1 METEKRL
8 LLVLAFAILAVVLYQ
23 KFFAAPGT
31 MKEKVVKEQ
40 AAKVEKAPVNSARG
54 KAKAKVAQAKGEKPQ
69 IPGTAEASQGG
80 QEGSSAGIIILKP
93 LGGKVQEV
101 TFSFPLYKVTLSS
114 RGGVMKSYLLV
125 RYKDDDGY
133 PMELVGDTPY
143 FSYYIPGN
151 KGITEALDRSVYKV
165 KVEEGKDKKKVTF
178 LLEMPGKGVM
188 VEKVFTFY
196 PNYRFDVQVK
206 TSIPGISGE
215 GMLIGP
221 RIAPKDRE
229 SHYSFSGPLVYNG
242 KKAIEVKLKKK
253 RQATYTG
260 FVWTSLQSLYFTAS
274 LVPKGPAEVT
284 IWKGATKN
292 EYYLALIPKK
302 GELSF
307 WSFMGPKDYSLLKSY
322 GVGLEEN
329 IRFGMFKIL
338 AKPALE
344 ILKFIYKYV
353 HNYGWAII
361 ILTILIK
368 IVFHP
373 LTVKGYKSM
382 NKMQELQPYI
392 KQLKET
398 YKDDPQALNKEMMA
412 LYKKHKVNPMGGC
425 LPMLLQI
432 PVFFALYK
440 VLMVA
445 IELRHAPF
453 IFWITDLSAKDPYYI
468 TPILMGVTMLIQQKM
483 TPMGD
488 PTQAKMMMLMPIVFT
503 FIFINFPSG
512 LVIYWLVNNI
522 ITIFEQYLIK
532 KVYT

>member
-23 KFFAAPGT
+23 KFFAPPGT
-31 MKEKVVKEQ
+31 MKKGAVKGQ
-40 AAKVEKAPVNSARG
+40 AAKVEKAPVSSA
-54 KAKAKVAQAKGEKPQ
+54 KKAATEKVAPASAPVPAKASGEGDRG
-69 IPGTAEASQGG
+69 ISG
-80 QEGSSAGIIILKP
+80 GIIILKP
-93 LGGKVQEV
+93 VGGKPRSI

-114 RGGVMKSYLLV
+114 RGGVMKSYLLTT
-125 RYKDDDGY
+125 YKDDQGN
-133 PMELVGDTPY
+133 PMELVGDMPY

-206 TSIPGISGE
+206 TSVPGISGE
-215 GMLIGP
+215 GVLIGP
-221 RIAPKDRE
+221 RIAPKDRK

-284 IWKGATKN
+284 IWKGATKD
-292 EYYLALIPKK
+292 EYYLALIAKK

-329 IRFGMFKIL
+329 IRFGVFKIL

-344 ILKFIYKYV
+344 VLKFIYRYV

-368 IVFHP
+368 IIFHP

-398 YKDDPQALNKEMMA
+398 YKDDPQTLNKEMMA

-425 LPMLLQI
+425 LPMILQI

-453 IFWITDLSAKDPYYI
+453 ILWITDLSAKDPYYI

-532 KVYT
+532 TVYA

>member
-23 KFFAAPGT
+23 KFFAAPST
-31 MKEKVVKEQ
+31 LQKKEVKQ
-40 AAKVEKAPVNSARG
+40 AAKVEKAPV
-54 KAKAKVAQAKGEKPQ
+54 KPVQAKAGAVASPSTGKGEGNQKVAP
-69 IPGTAEASQGG
+69 AE
-80 QEGSSAGIIILKP
+80 GIIILKP
-93 LGGKVQEV
+93 VGGKAREV
-101 TFSFPLYKVTLSS
+101 TFTFPLYKVTLDS
-114 RGGVMKSYLLV
+114 RGGVMKSYVLTT
-125 RYKDDDGY
+125 YKDDQGN
-133 PMELVGDTPY
+133 PMELVGDNPY

-151 KGITEALDRSVYKV
+151 KGVTEALDRSVYKV
-165 KVEEGKDKKKVTF
+165 KVEDKGKEKRVTF
-178 LLEMPGKGVM
+178 LLDLPGKGVK

-196 PNYRFDVQVK
+196 PNYKFDVQVT

-215 GMLIGP
+215 GVLIGP
-221 RIAPKDRE
+221 RIAPKDRK
-229 SHYSFSGPLVYNG
+229 SHYSFSGPLVYTG
-242 KKAIEVKLKKK
+242 KKSIEVKLKKK

-284 IWKGATKN
+284 IWKGATKD
-292 EYYLALIPKK
+292 EYYLALIAKK
-302 GELSF
+302 GHLAF

-398 YKDDPQALNKEMMA
+398 YKDDPQALNREMMA
-412 LYKKHKVNPMGGC
+412 LYKKYKVNPMGGC

-532 KVYT
+532 TVYA